1 VSNFD
6 FDLFVIGGGS
16 GGVRAA
22 RMAAA
27 QGVKVGLAEEFRYG
41 GTCVIRGCVPKKLF
55 SYAADFSHVFDDAE
69 GFGWSVG
76 PRTFDWSK
84 LIATKNKEIDRL
96 EGIYGKLLGGA
107 GVQTF
112 DGRAVLTGAN
122 SVSVCGKELTAERI
136 LVATGG
142 WPTKP
147 DVPGADL
154 AWTSNEA
161 LETPELP
168 QRIAVYG
175 GGYIAVEFASIF
187 NGCGAET
194 SLIYRGDKVLRGFDE
209 DVRSFVTDEMA
220 KKGMN
225 MMLFETIEA
234 ITKQADGSL
243 LMKLGSGC
251 TQEVDAVMFATG
263 RAPNTSDLGLD
274 VAGVEIDRKGAIKV
288 DEFSQTTQPSIYS
301 VGDVTDRMALTPVA
315 IHEAMAFLDTVYNGK
330 PRGMDYADIP
340 TAVFCHPNVSTVGY
354 SEEQAREKFGE
365 IDVYK
370 SDFRAMKFTLTDN
383 QERSFMKLIVDKASD
398 KVVGAHMVGVYSA
411 EIMQGVGIAIK
422 AGATKAQFDSTV
434 GIHPTSAEEFVTM
447 RTPV

>member
-41 GTCVIRGCVPKKLF
+41 GTCVIRGCVPKKLL

>member
-1 VSNFD
+1 MSNFD

-41 GTCVIRGCVPKKLF
+41 GTCVIRGCVPKKLL

>member
-1 VSNFD
+1 MSNFD